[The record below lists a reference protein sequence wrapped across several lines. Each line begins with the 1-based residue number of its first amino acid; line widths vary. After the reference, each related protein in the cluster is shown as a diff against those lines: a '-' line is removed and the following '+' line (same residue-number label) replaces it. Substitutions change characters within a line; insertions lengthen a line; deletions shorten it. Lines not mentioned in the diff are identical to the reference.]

1 MTRPAHR
8 PQRDP
13 LHARVSRSYHVHPRT
28 AAAIAAEAKRAE
40 ESQGQVLDRI
50 CATTIQYHMT
60 SAEFRLV
67 VPATCASDLDVE
79 RVTQMIA
86 VWRSA
91 LMHITNKETK

>member
-28 AAAIAAEAKRAE
+28 AEAIKAEADRAE
-40 ESQGQVLDRI
+40 ESQGQVIDRV
-50 CATTIQYHMT
+50 CGSTIQYHMT

-67 VPATCASDLDVE
+67 VPATCAIDLDVE
-79 RVTQMIA
+79 RVGQMIA

-91 LMHITNKETK
+91 LMNITNKETT